1 MKDSSDYDNLITYC
15 SQLGGEIPFH
25 YCRVAADG
33 TLCRKII
40 ICWEFRF
47 EITPWLEKH
56 YTPEELKQ
64 AFAPPAQTRLEN
76 ILACVV
82 RAKAAGDKDY

>member
-1 MKDSSDYDNLITYC
+1 MDAATYDSLATYC
-15 SQLGGEIPFH
+15 PQLGGEIPFH
-25 YCRVAADG
+25 YCRAAANG

-47 EITPWLEKH
+47 EIARFLEDH

-64 AFAPPAQTRLEN
+64 AFAPPSLTRLQT
-76 ILACVV
+76 ILDCAV
-82 RAKAAGDKDY
+82 RAKTARDEDL